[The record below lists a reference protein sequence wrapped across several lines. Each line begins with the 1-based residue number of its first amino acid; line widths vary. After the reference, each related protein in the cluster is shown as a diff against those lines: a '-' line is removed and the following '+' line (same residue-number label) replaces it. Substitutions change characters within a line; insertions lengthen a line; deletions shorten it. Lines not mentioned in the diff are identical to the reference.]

1 MEDISI
7 FFKPV
12 EASLCSSTDET
23 IGARAL
29 IHTENNFPDLT
40 RKGVALIFVPEYRQ
54 SRSLSNQSS
63 IKNDEFRTS
72 FFKLYDHFESDF
84 EIYDLGSIYP
94 GDSYKDTTTA
104 LTNSTEYLIK
114 KNIVPIVIGGSQDL
128 TFSIYEAY
136 KNLELLINLTT
147 LDQEFDLGDKEVD
160 LKENG
165 WLSHILMDK
174 ACYLFNYSNLAAQGH
189 YIPSSQF
196 KLFEELYFDVNRLG
210 QVSEDIKTVEP
221 VLRNSDFLSFD
232 LNAIRNADF
241 SASTLDL
248 VNGISS
254 SEACKI
260 ARYAGISDK
269 LSCFGIF
276 NLDTIKLNDVSS
288 DLLAQLIW
296 YFIDGYSNRKGDFPK
311 GSKKNYKK
319 FRVNNEELDNELI
332 FYKSHKSA
340 RWWMEVPYPGA
351 KESKFQRHQLVPCNY
366 LDYELAMKGELPDL
380 WWKTYQK
387 LSV

>member
-7 FFKPV
+7 FFKSV
-12 EASLCSSTDET
+12 EDGVCSFVDES
-23 IGARAL
+23 IGARVQ
-29 IHTENNFPDLT
+29 IHTENSFPDLIK
-40 RKGVALIFVPEYRQ
+40 KGVALIFVPEYRRSISSSEQ
-54 SRSLSNQSS
+54 SLKRIDQVR
-63 IKNDEFRTS
+63 ES
-72 FFKLYDHFESDF
+72 FYKLFDHFEDDF
-84 EIYDLGSIYP
+84 EIYDLGTIHP
-94 GDSYKDTTTA
+94 GDSYQDTTAA

-114 KNIVPIVIGGSQDL
+114 KNIVPIIIGGSQDL

-136 KNLELLINLTT
+136 KNLELLINLAT
-147 LDQEFDLGDKEVD
+147 LDQEFDLGDKDLE

-196 KLFEELYFDVNRLG
+196 KLFDELYFDVNRLG
-210 QVSEDIKTVEP
+210 VISDDIKTVEP
-221 VLRNSDFLSFD
+221 VLRNSDFLSLD
-232 LNAIRNADF
+232 LNTIRNADF

-248 VNGISS
+248 VNGVSS
-254 SEACKI
+254 YDACKI

-276 NLDTIKLNDVSS
+276 NLDTTKLNSVSS

-296 YFIDGYSNRKGDFPK
+296 YFVDGYSNRKGDFPK

-319 FRVNNEELDNELI
+319 FRVTNEELDNELI

-366 LDYELAMKGELPDL
+366 LDYEFAMKGELPDL